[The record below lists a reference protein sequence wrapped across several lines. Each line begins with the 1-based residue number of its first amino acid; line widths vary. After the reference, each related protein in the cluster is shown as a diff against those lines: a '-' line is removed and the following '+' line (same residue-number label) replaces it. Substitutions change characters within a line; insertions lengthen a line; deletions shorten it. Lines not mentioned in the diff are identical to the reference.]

1 MSLRKLRIGRFV
13 FRVTRLNTLLLA
25 ISLSPRRSPVSPVD
39 FISCTKR
46 YIYTKWNTVDTAY
59 QSNRSAILTVQHPE
73 HISCPILLPLSCI
86 VPHYIVALGTR
97 FLVLQ
102 CCYCPSNLAA
112 ITIISAHDLTISVK
126 VKTVVR
132 TRGLALVAS
141 GQNSFAIQRA
151 RRTQCDERHDPGTW
165 QAGERNSTLSVTVQA
180 FGTYLPHGWLFDD
193 SP

>member
-46 YIYTKWNTVDTAY
+46 YIYTKWNTVDTAH

-112 ITIISAHDLTISVK
+112 ITIISAHDLSRYPLKSKRLCEREVSRLSLLGKIRSQSNAPDGHNAMNVTILGPGRQGNEILHCPSF
-126 VKTVVR
+126 R
-132 TRGLALVAS
+132 YLLAA
-141 GQNSFAIQRA
+141 
-151 RRTQCDERHDPGTW
+151 W
-165 QAGERNSTLSVTVQA
+165 MA
-180 FGTYLPHGWLFDD
+180 F
-193 SP
+193 